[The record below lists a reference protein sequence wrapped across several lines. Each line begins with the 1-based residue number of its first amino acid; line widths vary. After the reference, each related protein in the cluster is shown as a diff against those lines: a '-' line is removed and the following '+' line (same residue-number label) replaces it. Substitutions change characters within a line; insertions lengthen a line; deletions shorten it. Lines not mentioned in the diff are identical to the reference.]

1 MKIQTYWRRHKA
13 YSAFAQLKFLMAKAT
28 TIQRKYRLYMLKKQT
43 KFKVHQFN
51 DQSRAVWR
59 DMQTEFKRQ
68 WPEIRQ

>member
-1 MKIQTYWRRHKA
+1 
-13 YSAFAQLKFLMAKAT
+13 MAKAT